1 MCDALSRNAPKLPG
15 VKVLLA
21 NCLAHARR
29 QLVEVADNFPQE
41 CRHVLE
47 ALGCVYH
54 NDALAREQE
63 LSPEERL
70 RFHQEHSGPVM
81 EELQQW
87 MKAQFAEHRTEP
99 NSGLGKAM
107 SYLLNHWAK
116 LTLFLSQSGAPIDNN
131 LVIAARGNY

>member
-1 MCDALSRNAPKLPG
+1 VLRAPFLTTYGEGRIALFFTGPKHAGENIADVLKQRAGELPAPKLPG

-29 QLVEVADNFPQE
+29 QLVEVADNFPRE
-41 CRHVLE
+41 CRNVLE

-54 NDALAREQE
+54 NDALACEQE

-81 EELQQW
+81 KELS
-87 MKAQFAEHRTEP
+87 
-99 NSGLGKAM
+99 SG
-107 SYLLNHWAK
+107 
-116 LTLFLSQSGAPIDNN
+116 
-131 LVIAARGNY
+131 